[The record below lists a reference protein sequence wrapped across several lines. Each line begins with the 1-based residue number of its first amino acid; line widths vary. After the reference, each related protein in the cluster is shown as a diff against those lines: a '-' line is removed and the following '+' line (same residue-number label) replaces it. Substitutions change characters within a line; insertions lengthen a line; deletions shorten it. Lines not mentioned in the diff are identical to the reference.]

1 IFIFYYRIFNC
12 HRGLYMELDEKS
24 IISEGKQIEKEIE
37 DEPEPPENIKEEL
50 YQRIIQELKDR
61 GIYHD

>member
-1 IFIFYYRIFNC
+1 
-12 HRGLYMELDEKS
+12 MEIDEKS
-24 IISEGKQIEKEIE
+24 IITEGKQIEKEIK

-50 YQRIIQELKDR
+50 YQRIIQELKNR

>member
-1 IFIFYYRIFNC
+1 MDKDKLIK
-12 HRGLYMELDEKS
+12 EA
-24 IISEGKQIEKEIE
+24 KQIEKEIE

-50 YQRIIQELKDR
+50 YQRIIQELKNR